1 MRLALIDLSLTVVP
15 LITRHTI
22 TSKSSHV
29 ASAGG
34 AIEARF
40 FLTVVKLRLAVT
52 ACVVCRTFA
61 VVRVA
66 SVDTVSTVEAKFI
79 CLAASLSGCDF
90 TGHSWDITITT

>member
-22 TSKSSHV
+22 TSESSHV
-29 ASAGG
+29 APAGG
-34 AIEARF
+34 TIEARF
-40 FLTVVKLRLAVT
+40 VLAVVKLRFTVT

-66 SVDTVSTVEAKFI
+66 SIDTVSTMEAKLI
-79 CLAASLSGCDF
+79 CLAASLSGCNF